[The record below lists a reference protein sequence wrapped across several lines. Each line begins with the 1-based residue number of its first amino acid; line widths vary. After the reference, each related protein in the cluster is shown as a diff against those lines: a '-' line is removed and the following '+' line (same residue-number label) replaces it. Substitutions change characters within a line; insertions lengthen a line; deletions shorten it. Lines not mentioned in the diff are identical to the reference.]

1 MIKMAVKIYV
11 NGVQVARGTGFDFD
25 EKWDTSEEDT
35 FDGPVYDQ
43 GEFPKF
49 TVKVSKIDTY
59 NSQYENILRKAIDEF
74 PDGIPITVVD
84 GNVTDI
90 FTGCIIE
97 SRAVKRDPKS
107 KRKVDFSFK
116 AKTHE
121 EKRT

>member
-1 MIKMAVKIYV
+1 MVNIYI
-11 NGVQVARGTGFDFD
+11 NGVEIARGTGYDYD

-43 GEFPKF
+43 GEFPKY
-49 TVKVSKIDTY
+49 TVKVSRIDTY
-59 NSQYENILRKAIDEF
+59 NSQYETILKKAIDEY

-84 GNVTDI
+84 GNVTDH

-107 KRKVDFSFK
+107 KRKIDFSFK
-116 AKTHE
+116 AKGHTE
-121 EKRT
+121 ERK